1 MHPIQLTIPSHIE
14 HLSQILAGFLMLREQ
29 GRQVEFRDVSRQA
42 DHRFAG
48 LPVLL
53 MEYRGLRVV
62 YDLWDGY
69 QDPAGI
75 RRGLDACDVYFKRSF
90 SREKNQALF
99 PEQAEKMHPLGFNYH
114 LIYPGDPIQEP
125 LWKALA
131 KPLLG
136 RTPDRYFRP
145 QVFEGSPEGA
155 EPPNILF
162 QTRLWDPQD
171 PSLSREE
178 NLQRAQINHARI
190 EILRTLRSRYG
201 ERFCGGLNDS
211 PLSRALAPELILPPR
226 FTERRRYLE
235 LVHRCGICIGTV
247 GLHDSIGW
255 KTGEYVAAARAIVH
269 DPLCYEVPGTFAPE
283 VNYLQFSSARQCID
297 QVARLVECP
306 QQRLA
311 MQQANADYYR
321 QYLRPDRL
329 VGNTLQLLDSRLDTG
344 KEP

>member
-29 GRQVEFRDVSRQA
+29 GASVEFRDVSREESHPLA
-42 DHRFAG
+42 A
-48 LPVLL
+48 LPVVL

-75 RRGLDACDVYFKRSF
+75 RRGLECCDVYFKRSF
-90 SREKNQALF
+90 SREKNLDLF
-99 PEQAEKMHPLGFNYH
+99 PDMADKMHPLGLNHH
-114 LIYPGDPIQEP
+114 LVYPGDPIQEP
-125 LWKALA
+125 IWKALA

-145 QVFEGSPEGA
+145 RVFEGEPENGQT
-155 EPPNILF
+155 NILF

-171 PSLSREE
+171 PSLTQEE
-178 NLQRAQINHARI
+178 NRQREHLNAERM
-190 EILRTLRSRYG
+190 EIIRTLRSRYG
-201 ERFCGGLNDS
+201 ERFYGGLNDT
-211 PLSRALAPELILPPR
+211 PLSRELSPELIIPAR
-226 FTERRRYLE
+226 YTERRRYLR
-235 LVHRCGICIGTV
+235 LVHQCGICIGTV

-269 DPLCYEVPGTFAPE
+269 DPLRYTLPGDFAE
-283 VNYLQFSSARQCID
+283 GKNYLEFQNAQQCID

-306 QQRLA
+306 QQRRA
-311 MQQANADYYR
+311 MQEANRAYY
-321 QYLRPDRL
+321 QKYLRPDRL
-329 VGNTLQLLDSRLDTG
+329 VQNTLDLLDQRLDFPAG
-344 KEP
+344 K